1 MGDIVDTK
9 AKAPRTDR
17 SACILETRASTTN
30 EMSQRRGVTARDP
43 GWGHPDDVLLY
54 FQRFQSYCEKINFFF
69 REERGSSKIKWAMRW
84 KC

>member
-1 MGDIVDTK
+1 MGGESEEQRRQERDDEAARMGDIVDTK

-54 FQRFQSYCEKINFFF
+54 FQRFQSYC
-69 REERGSSKIKWAMRW
+69 
-84 KC
+84 